1 MLDMYCKSDPVKP
14 VSAVTIHHHPRVD
27 ACLDGIA
34 VQALDRLS

>member
-1 MLDMYCKSDPVKP
+1 MLDMDCNNDPAKP
-14 VSAVTIHHHPRVD
+14 VSAVTIHAHPRVD